1 MKSEHVQSNL
11 PIHTGTPDTTQ
22 TGPSCSVW
30 CGGVN
35 WALGLGS
42 VVEAADS
49 EDALIVPSNIG
60 IVARLLYVAGKYLT
74 NIVYKGGKHSSIK
87 NFNES
92 RLR

>member
-1 MKSEHVQSNL
+1 M
-11 PIHTGTPDTTQ
+11 
-22 TGPSCSVW
+22 
-30 CGGVN
+30 
-35 WALGLGS
+35 
-42 VVEAADS
+42 EAADS